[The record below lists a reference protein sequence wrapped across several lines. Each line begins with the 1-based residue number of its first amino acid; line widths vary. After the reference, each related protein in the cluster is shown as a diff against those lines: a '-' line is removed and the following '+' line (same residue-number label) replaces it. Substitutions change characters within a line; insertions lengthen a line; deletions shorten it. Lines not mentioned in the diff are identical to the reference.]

1 MANKY
6 EIIKNWIENIGDNDD
21 VISIVRQVNSWNG
34 SLEEYNF
41 YDMDELDDLF
51 CGVSLRDFLSKLAPD
66 FNHGDDG
73 FRDTIYG
80 IESCSMQD
88 VVDEIKDNIEEVA
101 EAIASAMEEDDIWIP
116 SSLEEELEEEEE

>member
-1 MANKY
+1 MATKQ
-6 EIIKNWIENIGDNDD
+6 EIIKNWMENIADNDD
-21 VISIVRQVNSWNG
+21 LISIIRQVNSWNG

-51 CGVSLRDFLSKLAPD
+51 CGVKLTDFLSKLAPN

-88 VVDEIKDNIEEVA
+88 VVDDIKDNIEEVA
-101 EAIASAMEEDDIWIP
+101 EAIADAMEEDDIWIP
-116 SSLEEELEEEEE
+116 SSLEEELEEE

>member
-1 MANKY
+1 MASKY
-6 EIIKNWIENIGDNDD
+6 EIIKNWMENIADNDD
-21 VISIVRQVNSWNG
+21 LIYIVRQVNSWNG

-51 CGVSLRDFLSKLAPD
+51 CGVKLTDFLSKLAPN
-66 FNHGDDG
+66 FNSGDDG

-88 VVDEIKDNIEEVA
+88 VVDDIKDNVEEVA
-101 EAIASAMEEDDIWIP
+101 EAIANAMEEDDIWIP
-116 SSLEEELEEEEE
+116 LSLEELLEEE

>member
-1 MANKY
+1 MATKF
-6 EIIKNWIENIGDNDD
+6 EVIKNWIENEANNRDLISVVMG
-21 VISIVRQVNSWNG
+21 VISLNG

-41 YDMDELDDLF
+41 YYMDELDDLF
-51 CGVSLRDFLSKLAPD
+51 CDVSLSDFLDKLAPN

-101 EAIASAMEEDDIWIP
+101 EAIADTMEEDDIWIP
-116 SSLEEELEEEEE
+116 SSLEELLEEE

>member
-1 MANKY
+1 MATKY
-6 EIIKNWIENIGDNDD
+6 EIIKNWIENVADNDD
-21 VISIVRQVNSWNG
+21 LISIVRQVNGWNG

-41 YDMDELDDLF
+41 YDMGELDDLF
-51 CGVSLRDFLSKLAPD
+51 CDVKLTDFLSKLAPN

-101 EAIASAMEEDDIWIP
+101 EAIADTMEEDDIWIP
-116 SSLEEELEEEEE
+116 STLEDELKAE